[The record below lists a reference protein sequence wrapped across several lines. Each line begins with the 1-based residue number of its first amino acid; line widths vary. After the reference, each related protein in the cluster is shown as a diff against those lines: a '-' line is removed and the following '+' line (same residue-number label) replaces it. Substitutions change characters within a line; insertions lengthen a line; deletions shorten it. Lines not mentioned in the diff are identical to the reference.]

1 MDSEK
6 KKILIVDDDETL
18 ANELK
23 DSLTEMD
30 YDVIRIV
37 KSGEDAI
44 STFKKLNPNLILMD
58 IKLSGEKNGFETAEE
73 IIGMHD
79 VPIIYISGIP
89 YEDRLYRSKLHVPYG
104 YLTKPFTLDELQV
117 AIESALTNWSFLS
130 T

>member
-1 MDSEK
+1 MDPEK
-6 KKILIVDDDETL
+6 KKILIVDDDEIL

-44 STFKKLNPNLILMD
+44 TTFKELNPNLILMD
-58 IKLSGEKNGFETAEE
+58 IKLSGDKNGFEAAEE

-89 YEDRLYRSKLHVPYG
+89 YEDRLYRSKLRVPYG
-104 YLTKPFTLDELQV
+104 YLTKPFTLNELQV